1 MARPRSHS
9 RDTLECPG
17 TSGEPAMFE
26 EARGKGE
33 LVQSDDGGD
42 DVVRAEQHMDAC
54 RPASRPSSNLL
65 EVGLQAEA

>member
-1 MARPRSHS
+1 
-9 RDTLECPG
+9 
-17 TSGEPAMFE
+17 MFE

-33 LVQSDDGGD
+33 LVQGDDGGD